1 MKNLK
6 NDTAKTGKNGTKKAK
21 NGVFSANKSANR
33 QQIVDKKSAKAGFQT
48 SAKKELR
55 SANTTAPGFA
65 QLKTFTQMAQCNLYL
80 DTRRKKQDGTFP
92 IRVKVGSGSNL
103 YLATGIYVREEEWDP
118 VGCRITT
125 PSRKIDNS
133 MLSSMLG
140 NIRMKLGSLKST
152 GDWNRLSP
160 PLLKKVLMDPGIE
173 IDEILCQNDLPTLG
187 EFYRKVIDTKK
198 SSKTREVYRSTLKK
212 LGNYCDVDTVLL
224 RDITKMWIRKFEAS
238 LAGLAPNTVSIH
250 LRNLRNVINCA
261 LDEELIDHYPF
272 RRYSIPKEET
282 RKRALDIDKFR
293 RLIALRGQL
302 SPSMEEYLDIY
313 LLIFYLMGINLI
325 DLYSLTPNCVKDGR
339 LNYRRSKTGRLYS
352 IRLEPEALEILARRK
367 GRQHLLG
374 FADRYSNYKDYAKRL
389 NDALRRM
396 GEWEPTPKEERH
408 RGVKSMRM
416 KPIEPDLTS
425 YWARHS
431 WGTYASELDIP
442 FDTISEALGH
452 EHSGSAT
459 TRIYV
464 DFNRNKVDE
473 ANRRVIDW
481 VLYDKK

>member
-1 MKNLK
+1 
-6 NDTAKTGKNGTKKAK
+6 
-21 NGVFSANKSANR
+21 
-33 QQIVDKKSAKAGFQT
+33 
-48 SAKKELR
+48 
-55 SANTTAPGFA
+55 
-65 QLKTFTQMAQCNLYL
+65 MAQCNLYL

-125 PSRKIDNS
+125 PSRKIDNTVLGT
-133 MLSSMLG
+133 MLS
-140 NIRMKLGSLKST
+140 NIRMKIGSLKST
-152 GDWNRLSP
+152 GDWERLSQAQM
-160 PLLKKVLMDPGIE
+160 KKVLLDPGVE
-173 IDEILCQNDLPTLG
+173 INEILYPQNELPTLG
-187 EFYRKVIDTKK
+187 AFFRKVIDTKK
-198 SSKTREVYRSTLKK
+198 SDKTREVYRATLKK
-212 LGNYCDVDTVLL
+212 LGNFCDVDAVPL
-224 RDITKMWIRKFEAS
+224 RDITKMWIRGFEAS
-238 LAGLAPNTVSIH
+238 LSGLAPNTVSIH

-272 RRYSIPKEET
+272 RRYTLPKEET

-293 RLIALRGQL
+293 RLIALRGQM

-325 DLYSLTPNCVKDGR
+325 DLYSLTHDSIKDGR

-352 IRLEPEALEILARRK
+352 IRLEPEALEILSRRK
-367 GRQHLLG
+367 GRKHLLG

-408 RGVKSMRM
+408 RGVKSIRM

-431 WGTYASELDIP
+431 WGTYASDLDIP
-442 FDTISEALGH
+442 FDTISDALGH
-452 EHSGSAT
+452 EHTGSAT
-459 TRIYV
+459 TRIYIKPNNEKI
-464 DFNRNKVDE
+464 DA
-473 ANRRVIDW
+473 ANRKVIDW
-481 VLYDKK
+481 VLGK

>member
-6 NDTAKTGKNGTKKAK
+6 NDTAKTGKNGAEKGKK
-21 NGVFSANKSANR
+21 GVFSANKSANR
-33 QQIVDKKSAKAGFQT
+33 QQIVDEKSANIAYP
-48 SAKKELR
+48 SAKKVPR
-55 SANTTAPGFA
+55 SANATVPGFA

-80 DTRRKKQDGTFP
+80 DTRRQKKDGTYP

-103 YLATGIYVREEEWDP
+103 YLSTGISAREDEWDP

-125 PSRKIDNS
+125 PARKIDNT
-133 MLSSMLG
+133 MLSTMLG
-140 NIRMKLGSLKST
+140 NIRMKACSLKST
-152 GDWNRLSP
+152 GDWERLSA
-160 PLLKKVLMDPGIE
+160 PLLKKVLMDPD
-173 IDEILCQNDLPTLG
+173 IDIKQVIHPQEGEMSLG
-187 EFYRKVIDTKK
+187 AFYRKVLETKK
-198 SSKTREVYRSTLKK
+198 NSRTRDVYSSTLRK
-212 LGNYCDVDTVLL
+212 LEIYCDVDAVPL
-224 RDITKMWIRKFEAS
+224 RDITKMWIRGFEAS
-238 LAGLAPNTVSIH
+238 MTGLAPNTVSIH

-272 RRYSIPKEET
+272 RRYSLPKEET

-293 RLIALRGQL
+293 RLIALRGQM

-325 DLYSLTPNCVKDGR
+325 DLYSLTHDSIKDGR

-352 IRLEPEALEILARRK
+352 IRLEPEALEILSRRK
-367 GRQHLLG
+367 GRKHLLG

-431 WGTYASELDIP
+431 WGTYASDLDIP
-442 FDTISEALGH
+442 FDTISDALGH
-452 EHSGSAT
+452 EHTGSAT
-459 TRIYV
+459 TRIYIKSNNEKI
-464 DFNRNKVDE
+464 DA
-473 ANRRVIDW
+473 ANRKVIDW
-481 VLYDKK
+481 VLEK